1 MDSMHHSFNI
11 SLSLCVIF
19 MRKRAT
25 LVPGIWCRKA
35 TWWSGIRLLS
45 HNRFVEIKD
54 IVDKISEGE
63 STHYIPVVLHV

>member
-1 MDSMHHSFNI
+1 MRNIHAQTCNSSTWYLVQKGDMVERHS
-11 SLSLCVIF
+11 S
-19 MRKRAT
+19 AE
-25 LVPGIWCRKA
+25 
-35 TWWSGIRLLS
+35 S